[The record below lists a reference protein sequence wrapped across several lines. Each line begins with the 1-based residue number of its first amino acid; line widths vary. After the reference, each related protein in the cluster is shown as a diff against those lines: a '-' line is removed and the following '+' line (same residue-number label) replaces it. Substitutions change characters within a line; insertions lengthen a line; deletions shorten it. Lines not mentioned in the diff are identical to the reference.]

1 MSAVFLL
8 CKTGAFMEFFIMAK
22 EIDLLNIK
30 QKLTEKGISYQ
41 IKTINNTARV
51 SVPLSSL
58 FVRNQKNNYSILVK
72 QECAEI
78 VRQILKQYGII

>member
-1 MSAVFLL
+1 
-8 CKTGAFMEFFIMAK
+8 MEFFIMAK

-72 QECAEI
+72 QECTEI